1 MLSSYS
7 VAELTTHIRMLFE
20 RDDLLQ
26 DVWVEGEISNFRRA
40 ASGHLYFT
48 LKDSGAQLK
57 TVMWKS
63 SALNLA
69 IMPREGDSILAH
81 GYVSLYPDRG
91 EYQLYADVLRPVG
104 IGDLYRRFEQLKAKL
119 DAEGLFDEERK
130 RPLPPFPHRIGV
142 VTSPTTAAF
151 QDVLNV
157 LRRRFPLVEVV
168 LSPTLV
174 QGAEAPP
181 QIVRALERLNTLTDL
196 DVILVCR
203 GGGSIEDL
211 WAFNDE
217 AVARAI
223 VASRVPVVSGVGH
236 EIDFTIAD
244 FAADYRAPTPS
255 AAAEILTPDVLDMA
269 LGVERLSRHLS
280 DAFSDSMIRRREA
293 LDDADRLL
301 KQLSPLVR
309 VRSIRQRIDDWTIR
323 MGTAQRGRLALL
335 RERVVSRQQALTA
348 ANPEAILERG
358 YALVSDPVTGKRIKS
373 VGEAGERIIVRFHD
387 GSIGAKVEDKN
398 NG

>member
-1 MLSSYS
+1 MLSSVS
-7 VAELTTHIRMLFE
+7 VTQLTNHIRELFE
-20 RDDLLQ
+20 LDEQLQ

-63 SALNLA
+63 SALNLLV
-69 IMPREGDSILAH
+69 MPREGDSILAH

-104 IGDLYRRFEQLKAKL
+104 IGDLYRRFELLKAKL
-119 DAEGLFDEERK
+119 EAEGLFDEARK
-130 RPLPPFPHRIGV
+130 RPLPLFPRRIGV

-181 QIVRALERLNTLTDL
+181 QIVRALERLNALTDL

-223 VASRVPVVSGVGH
+223 VASRIPVISGVGH

-255 AAAEILTPDVLDMA
+255 AAAEVLTPDIQDLA

-280 DAFSDSMIRRREA
+280 DAFNDSMIRRREA
-293 LDDADRLL
+293 LDDAERML

-309 VRSIRQRIDDWTIR
+309 VRSIRQRIDDWGIR
-323 MGTAQRGRLALL
+323 MATAQRGRLALL
-335 RERVVSRQQALTA
+335 RERVAAREQALTA
-348 ANPEAILERG
+348 ANPDAILQRG
-358 YALVSDPVTGKRIKS
+358 YVLVSDPATGKRIKS
-373 VGEAGERIIVRFHD
+373 VGEVGERITVRFHD
-387 GSIGAKVEDKN
+387 GSIEAKVKGID
-398 NG
+398 G

>member
-1 MLSSYS
+1 M
-7 VAELTTHIRMLFE
+7 F
-20 RDDLLQ
+20 
-26 DVWVEGEISNFRRA
+26 
-40 ASGHLYFT
+40 
-48 LKDSGAQLK
+48 
-57 TVMWKS
+57 
-63 SALNLA
+63 
-69 IMPREGDSILAH
+69 PR
-81 GYVSLYPDRG
+81 
-91 EYQLYADVLRPVG
+91 
-104 IGDLYRRFEQLKAKL
+104 
-119 DAEGLFDEERK
+119 
-130 RPLPPFPHRIGV
+130 RIGV

-168 LSPTLV
+168 LSATLV
-174 QGAEAPP
+174 QGVEAPP
-181 QIVRALERLNTLTDL
+181 QIVRALERLNLLDDL

-223 VASRVPVVSGVGH
+223 VASRIPVISGVGH

-255 AAAEILTPDVLDMA
+255 AAAEVLTPDMQDLA

-280 DAFSDSMIRRREA
+280 DAFTDSMIRRREA
-293 LDDADRLL
+293 LYDSDRLL

-309 VRSIRQRIDDWTIR
+309 VRSIRQRIDDWGIR
-323 MGTAQRGRLALL
+323 MASAQRGRLALL
-335 RERVVSRQQALTA
+335 RERVESRQQALTA
-348 ANPEAILERG
+348 ASPQAILERG
-358 YALVSDPVTGKRIKS
+358 YALVSDSVTGRRIKS
-373 VGEAGERIIVRFHD
+373 AGEARGTSGRIVVRFHD
-387 GSIGAKVEDKN
+387 GSIGAKVDEKN

>member
-7 VAELTTHIRMLFE
+7 VADVTRHIQRLFE
-20 RDDLLQ
+20 TDDLLQ

-40 ASGHLYFT
+40 TSGHLYFT
-48 LKDSGAQLK
+48 LKDSGAQLR

-63 SALNLA
+63 SALNLLV
-69 IMPREGDSILAH
+69 MPREGDSILAH
-81 GYVSLYPDRG
+81 GYISVYPDRG

-104 IGDLYRRFEQLKAKL
+104 VGDLYRRFELLKAKL
-119 DAEGLFDEERK
+119 EAEGLFDVERK
-130 RPLPPFPHRIGV
+130 RPLPVFPRRIGI
-142 VTSPTTAAF
+142 VTSATTAAF

-168 LSPTLV
+168 LAHTLV
-174 QGAEAPP
+174 QGVEAPP
-181 QIVRALERLNTLTDL
+181 QIVRALERLNALNDI

-223 VASRVPVVSGVGH
+223 VASRIPVISGVGH

-244 FAADYRAPTPS
+244 FAADERAPTPS
-255 AAAEILTPDVLDMA
+255 AAAEMLTPDIQDLA
-269 LGVERLSRHLS
+269 FGVERLSRHLS
-280 DAFSDSMIRRREA
+280 DAFNDSMIRRREA
-293 LDDADRLL
+293 LEDSQRIL

-309 VRSIRQRIDDWTIR
+309 VRSVRQRIDDWGIR
-323 MGTAQRGRLALL
+323 MATAQRGRLALL
-335 RERVVSRQQALTA
+335 RERVDSRQQALTA
-348 ANPEAILERG
+348 ANPEAILQRG
-358 YALVSDPVTGKRIKS
+358 YALVIDPVTGKRIKA
-373 VGEAGERIIVRFHD
+373 AGEVREASGRIQVRFHD
-387 GSIGAKVEDKN
+387 GTIDAKVEQK
-398 NG
+398 

>member
-1 MLSSYS
+1 MLSSVS
-7 VAELTTHIRMLFE
+7 VTQLTNHIRELFE
-20 RDDLLQ
+20 LDEQLQ

-63 SALNLA
+63 SALNLLV
-69 IMPREGDSILAH
+69 MPREGDSILAH

-104 IGDLYRRFEQLKAKL
+104 IGDLYRRFELLKAKL
-119 DAEGLFDEERK
+119 EAEGLFDEARK
-130 RPLPPFPHRIGV
+130 RPLPLFPRRIGV

-181 QIVRALERLNTLTDL
+181 QIVRALERLNALTDL

-223 VASRVPVVSGVGH
+223 VASRIPVISGVGH

-255 AAAEILTPDVLDMA
+255 AAAEVLTPDIQDLA

-280 DAFSDSMIRRREA
+280 DAFNDSMIRRREA
-293 LDDADRLL
+293 LDDAERML

-309 VRSIRQRIDDWTIR
+309 VRSIRQRIDDWGIR
-323 MGTAQRGRLALL
+323 MATAQRGRLALL
-335 RERVVSRQQALTA
+335 RERVAAREQALTA
-348 ANPEAILERG
+348 ANPDAILQRG
-358 YALVSDPVTGKRIKS
+358 YVLVSDPVTGKRIKS
-373 VGEAGERIIVRFHD
+373 VGEVGERITVRFHD
-387 GSIGAKVEDKN
+387 GSIEAKVKGTD
-398 NG
+398 G